1 MHRLKIVSTNSF
13 VFTADGK
20 VFSFLF
26 NLHLLE
32 RFETLLDNES
42 LKPMLV
48 SSQTLTKFFSQS
60 QGQKVIE
67 DMSCDIRIIV
77 IDECDCCSG
86 HRV

>member
-1 MHRLKIVSTNSF
+1 MEN
-13 VFTADGK
+13 

-26 NLHLLE
+26 NLYLLE
-32 RFETLLDNES
+32 RFEILLDNES
-42 LKPMLV
+42 LKPVLV
-48 SSQTLTKFFSQS
+48 SRQTLIKFFSQN
-60 QGQKVIE
+60 QGQKALE